1 LNCVKIKGEG
11 WVFVAKKNAEERR
24 RNGGGGRGFDHQV
37 IN

>member
-1 LNCVKIKGEG
+1 MLKLRGRGGCLLQ
-11 WVFVAKKNAEERR
+11 KKNTEERR

>member
-1 LNCVKIKGEG
+1 VLKLRGRGGCLLQ
-11 WVFVAKKNAEERR
+11 KKNAEERR